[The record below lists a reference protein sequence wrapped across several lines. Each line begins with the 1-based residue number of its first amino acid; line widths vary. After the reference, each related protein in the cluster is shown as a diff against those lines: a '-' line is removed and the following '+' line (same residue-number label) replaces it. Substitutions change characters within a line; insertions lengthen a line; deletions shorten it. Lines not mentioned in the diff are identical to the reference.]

1 MQRPF
6 TASFAIGTEFGE
18 TPRVMRSRPAAD
30 SRRLGWRVALV
41 TMVAFVLATS
51 ATAQVPPEQDSPRS
65 STRLRDRYKSPQNSQ
80 KLDESLRKFR
90 SDDPDERLEGIRGLG
105 EINDPKGVEYVVA
118 AASDPDPRIRI
129 KAIDTLG
136 NIRAKDATPL
146 LVQQLFM
153 RDTDIPTKQRILVAL
168 GKIGDPRSTRSIV
181 DFMSRNIDSATRG
194 NAIYALGD
202 IGDRAALPP
211 LEALARDSQDEA
223 QRRLANEAIRK
234 IREKREPEVLPPALA
249 GDRRQQGEAA
259 GGTP

>member
-1 MQRPF
+1 
-6 TASFAIGTEFGE
+6 
-18 TPRVMRSRPAAD
+18 MRFRAAAGF
-30 SRRLGWRVALV
+30 RRLGWRVAP
-41 TMVAFVLATS
+41 VAVAAILQGAP
-51 ATAQVPPEQDSPRS
+51 AAAQVPSDQEPRS

-80 KLDESLRKFR
+80 KLDENLRKFR
-90 SDDPDERLEGIRGLG
+90 SDDPDERLEAIRGLG
-105 EINDPKGVEYVVA
+105 ELNDPKGLEYVVA

-168 GKIGDPRSTRSIV
+168 GKIGDTRSTRPIV
-181 DFMSRNIDSATRG
+181 DFLSRNVDSATRG

-202 IGDRAALPP
+202 IGDRTALPG
-211 LEALARDSQDEA
+211 LEGVARDSQDEA
-223 QRRLANEAIRK
+223 HRRLAAEAIRK
-234 IREKREPEVLPPALA
+234 IREKPEPEVIPPALA
-249 GDRRQQGEAA
+249 GDRRQPGEAA